1 MGVARAEGGG
11 SAPVRAAYAGGMAR
25 RDDDALSWGDDDPTL
40 DLGGTSRAGAPDADP
55 GLPPG
60 YTAVGRGSGAVGRR
74 RDAAGAPAPGEAAP
88 TAGTPSGTAGT
99 ASSPAAAGPGAA
111 TTTAGNAAL
120 VGLGVVGGV
129 YLLLA
134 VGWLIG
140 GLRLHG
146 VAGYLVAR
154 DGVASPMWA
163 AGTLAAVWLA
173 VLAPL
178 IWFVTVFVTTRRSRT
193 WLRWVLLVAGVLLL
207 LPWPFI
213 MVGTVGA

>member
-1 MGVARAEGGG
+1 
-11 SAPVRAAYAGGMAR
+11 MAR

-40 DLGGTSRAGAPDADP
+40 DLGGSPGEAPAPDADS

-60 YTAVGRGSGAVGRR
+60 YTAVGRGSGAAPRGPDR
-74 RDAAGAPAPGEAAP
+74 AATPARGQVASAPG
-88 TAGTPSGTAGT
+88 
-99 ASSPAAAGPGAA
+99 ASPPA
-111 TTTAGNAAL
+111 AGNAAL
-120 VGLGVVGGV
+120 VGLGVVGGI

-154 DGVASPMWA
+154 DGVASPLWS

-178 IWFVTVFVTTRRSRT
+178 IWFVTVFVTTRRSPA